1 MIHHPAYTV
10 HHPRWLRQ
18 RMSTYWWLKKPS
30 YLAFIL
36 REISSVFVAWTIV
49 YLLLAVSAVSQG
61 ALSQSAA
68 PYADFLDWSAA
79 PAVLTLN
86 VVSVGFLVFH
96 AITWFNLAPQA
107 MVIHVGRRTVPGA
120 LIAASNYAAWAIAT
134 ALLAWLL
141 LGRT

>member
-1 MIHHPAYTV
+1 MIGDPGYTV
-10 HHPRWLRQ
+10 YHPRWLRP

-49 YLLLAVSAVSQG
+49 YLLLTVRAVSQG
-61 ALSQSAA
+61 AA
-68 PYADFLDWSAA
+68 PYADFLDWSTAA
-79 PAVLTLN
+79 AVLILN
-86 VVSVGFLVFH
+86 VVSVAFLVFH

-107 MVIHVGRRTVPGA
+107 MVIHVGRRRVPGA

-134 ALLAWLL
+134 ALIVWLL
-141 LGRT
+141 LRRP

>member
-1 MIHHPAYTV
+1 MIDHPAYTV
-10 HHPRWLRQ
+10 YHPRWLRP
-18 RMSTYWWLKKPS
+18 RMSTYWWLQKPA

-49 YLLLAVSAVSQG
+49 YLLLAVRAVSQG
-61 ALSQSAA
+61 AV

-86 VVSVGFLVFH
+86 AVSVGFLVFH

-107 MVIHVGRRTVPGA
+107 MVIHVGRRRVPGA

-134 ALLAWLL
+134 ALVAWLL
-141 LGRT
+141 LRRA

>member
-1 MIHHPAYTV
+1 MITQPAYTV

-49 YLLLAVSAVSQG
+49 YLLLAVR
-61 ALSQSAA
+61 ALSQGVVA
-68 PYADFLDWSAA
+68 YADFLDWSAA
-79 PAVLTLN
+79 PVVLALN

-96 AITWFNLAPQA
+96 AVTWFNLAPQA
-107 MVIHVGRRTVPGA
+107 MVIHVGHRRVPGV

-134 ALLAWLL
+134 ALVAWLL
-141 LGRT
+141 LRGA